1 MGEETLMGLELPALR
16 GELGRRL
23 VHASGS
29 AIPALHVLG
38 FITWEQVR
46 IAFVI
51 LAAFTLVLETIRL
64 SSGLD
69 WFIYRHFTREY
80 EKNNPAGYVLYMV
93 SSAGVALVFEPH
105 IAIPALLMLMLG
117 DPISGSLSSD
127 ELRAVKRPQVLA
139 AMFGICALIALPWLY
154 DVPLAVALGALA
166 GTVADGVKPR
176 IRGYIIDDNLTI
188 APVAAVGIWVGI
200 ELQGLLF

>member
-1 MGEETLMGLELPALR
+1 MGEETRMGFEVPSLR

-29 AIPALHVLG
+29 GLPALHVLG

-93 SSAGVALVFEPH
+93 SSAGVALVFQPQ

-117 DPISGSLSSD
+117 DPISGTLSAD
-127 ELRAVKRPQVLA
+127 ELRTVKRPQVLA
-139 AMFGICALIALPWLY
+139 AMFGICALIALPFLY
-154 DVPLAVALGALA
+154 EMPLAVALGALA
-166 GTVADGVKPR
+166 GTIADGVKPR

-188 APVAAVGIWVGI
+188 APVAAIGIWIGVQ
-200 ELQGLLF
+200 LHVLFL